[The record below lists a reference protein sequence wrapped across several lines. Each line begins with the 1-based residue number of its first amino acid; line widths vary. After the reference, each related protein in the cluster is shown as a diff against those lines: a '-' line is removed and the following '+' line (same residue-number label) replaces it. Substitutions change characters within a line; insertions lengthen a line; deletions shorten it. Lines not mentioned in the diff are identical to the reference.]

1 MPKKN
6 RDIFVGH
13 YLSLPVHTSHID
25 QKHLWMAGDTWS
37 HPTTLKTFRGFFSL
51 IISKKKSLR
60 YCLISFTG
68 IDGQRIVL
76 SNWTK
81 AFFSLLVI
89 NWRMIFSFYSKSIN
103 LSFWFV
109 FDLAIFFRPTKAHM
123 AGLGKL
129 GKGWSYLTTPNQKCD
144 LQSFPLQKE
153 SKTLVDSLQKYWWSN
168 NPAIQTILKLF

>member
-1 MPKKN
+1 MPKNN
-6 RDIFVGH
+6 RDIFVSQC
-13 YLSLPVHTSHID
+13 LSLSVHTPHID

-81 AFFSLLVI
+81 TFFSLLVI
-89 NWRMIFSFYSKSIN
+89 NWRMIFLFYSKSIN

-109 FDLAIFFRPTKAHM
+109 FDLAIFSRPTKAHM

-129 GKGWSYLTTPNQKCD
+129 GKGWSYLTTPNQSVTFKVF
-144 LQSFPLQKE
+144 LYK
-153 SKTLVDSLQKYWWSN
+153 KK
-168 NPAIQTILKLF
+168 I